1 MPFFSGPGLAL
12 PELTPST
19 FSTPSLRPEHVPP
32 GLNAVGLLLLQL
44 EPGHPPSSC
53 VGHGEE
59 NQVKQGPS
67 LAPVP
72 LQEILSILV
81 L

>member
-1 MPFFSGPGLAL
+1 M
-12 PELTPST
+12 
-19 FSTPSLRPEHVPP
+19 PP

-44 EPGHPPSSC
+44 ELGHPPSSC